1 MILVLDERDQEDDD
15 EYVVVEELHED
26 EIEVV
31 NDCTCIV
38 CDQ

>member
-1 MILVLDERDQEDDD
+1 MILVLDERDQEVDD

-31 NDCTCIV
+31 NVCTVIV
-38 CDQ
+38 CCQ